1 MMIVLFIADLSC
13 LKTDDLSVESDLSH
27 FRNYLVQRNWFI
39 VKIPS
44 IDQVRIISRLNRT
57 IEILFLK
64 STLAKTFFP
73 FF

>member
-1 MMIVLFIADLSC
+1 M
-13 LKTDDLSVESDLSH
+13 ESDLSH